1 MLEESGVLQRLAALQ
16 RVSQL
21 DIEHVYAMEQ
31 HLQDGARVP
40 EHAARAA
47 APGRLPERV
56 EDWGRL
62 VGDWL
67 VAQSAKDCSIIFT
80 IAPRPPQDDQAG
92 GSPGSCAQSSAA
104 GPPPVRQLR
113 DRETRRDFAYQLAM
127 VDLDEKARHKIPF
140 YYRQDLDIVAM
151 FLSQRAND
159 ASESRVAAVD
169 SGVQPSDRI

>member
-1 MLEESGVLQRLAALQ
+1 
-16 RVSQL
+16 
-21 DIEHVYAMEQ
+21 
-31 HLQDGARVP
+31 
-40 EHAARAA
+40 
-47 APGRLPERV
+47 
-56 EDWGRL
+56 
-62 VGDWL
+62 
-67 VAQSAKDCSIIFT
+67 
-80 IAPRPPQDDQAG
+80 
-92 GSPGSCAQSSAA
+92 
-104 GPPPVRQLR
+104 VRQLR